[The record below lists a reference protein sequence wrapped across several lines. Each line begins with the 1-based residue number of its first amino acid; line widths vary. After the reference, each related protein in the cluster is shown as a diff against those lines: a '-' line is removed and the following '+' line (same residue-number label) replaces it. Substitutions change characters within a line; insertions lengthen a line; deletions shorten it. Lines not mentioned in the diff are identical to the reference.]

1 MMSNSPH
8 CLAIEPCKCGSTE
21 HSRISSKACPF
32 YKPPPSQMARIQGV
46 KEVTRVTKLGFK
58 RFLAEPALALVI
70 EDAVKRMTYISFEA
84 SRLANM
90 YIIYLLENDIS
101 VPELDYNSFMRLP
114 FQAVIRTSPNNPAPK
129 NTSNHILNQIRD
141 TVY

>member
-32 YKPPPSQMARIQGV
+32 YKPPPSQMARIEGV
-46 KEVTRVTKLGFK
+46 KEAICVTKIGFR
-58 RFLAEPALALVI
+58 RFLAEPALAPVI

-90 YIIYLLENDIS
+90 YIIHLLENDIS
-101 VPELDYNSFMRLP
+101 VPALDYNNFMHLP
-114 FQAVIRTSPNNPAPK
+114 FQAVIQTSSDNPAPK
-129 NTSNHILNQIRD
+129 NT
-141 TVY
+141 